1 MSLDINTEE
10 IIAILRQF
18 NPWWRN
24 EPVSDLPAWHRPA
37 FQDIVDWIGSPEI
50 RRSLVLSGPRQVGKT
65 TLFRQAIQHLL
76 QANIAPENILY
87 ATFDHPLLKLIGQE
101 KVLQIWREYIPPKNA
116 DTPEYVFFDELQ
128 FIENW
133 ATWLKHQT
141 DFQKSRRIAITGS
154 SASLLDK
161 GTESGV
167 GRWLTVRLPT
177 LSFFEYLQ
185 IRDEDPIR
193 NEELG
198 RTFDELKGMS
208 PNERYQLSEQSRKLT
223 PFFHEYLIRGG
234 FPECAKIDSIQTV
247 QRLLREDIID
257 KILKRDMTA
266 LFGVRQVLQLEQLFL
281 YLCLHDG
288 SILDFPA
295 ICEPLNVKRPTVER
309 YLSFFEATHLLTRL
323 RPFGYGK
330 EVLRGRS
337 KCYLAD
343 PSIAQAVFLR
353 GISSLEDPTRL
364 GMIVESTVFKHLSI
378 ETLQSGKMQFSYWK
392 GKKDREVDIVIE
404 YGEQTIPLEI
414 KYRAKQHTT
423 PKDLQGLAEF
433 CRERKPERAYVI
445 TKDPDDLET
454 ISLEGTDVFKIP
466 APLACYILGSSPFLF
481 PPPSGR

>member
-1 MSLDINTEE
+1 MSLNIDTEE

-18 NPWWRN
+18 NSWWRN
-24 EPVSDLPAWHRPA
+24 EPIADLPTWHRPA
-37 FQDIVDWIGSPEI
+37 FQDILDWIDAPDI
-50 RRSLVLSGPRQVGKT
+50 RRALVLTGPRQVGKT
-65 TLFRQAIQHLL
+65 TLFRQAIQRLL
-76 QANIAPENILY
+76 QNNVAPENILY

-101 KVLQIWREYIPPKNA
+101 KVLQIWREYIPPKK
-116 DTPEYVFFDELQ
+116 DSDSPEYIFFDELQ
-128 FIENW
+128 FIEHW

-141 DFQKSRRIAITGS
+141 DFQKDRRIAVTGS
-154 SASLLDK
+154 SASLLDRAA
-161 GTESGV
+161 ESGV

-185 IRDEDPIR
+185 IRDEDPLR
-193 NEELG
+193 DEELG
-198 RTFDELKGMS
+198 PVFDVLKS
-208 PNERYQLSEQSRKLT
+208 LAPNERHKLSEQSRKLT

-234 FPECAKIDSIQTV
+234 FPECARIDSIPTV

-353 GISSLEDPTRL
+353 GRSSLEDPTRL

-378 ETLQSGKMQFSYWK
+378 ETLQSGFQSFSYWK
-392 GKKDREVDIVIE
+392 GKKDREVDIIVQH
-404 YGEQTIPLEI
+404 GQRMIPLEI
-414 KYRAKQHTT
+414 KYRSKQHTT
-423 PKDLQGLAEF
+423 PKDLQGLADF
-433 CRERKPERAYVI
+433 CKERKPDRAIVI
-445 TKDPDDLET
+445 TKDSDDLDV
-454 ISLEGTDVFKIP
+454 ISLEGTDAYKIP
-466 APLACYILGSSPFLF
+466 APLACYFLSSAPSLF
-481 PPPSGR
+481 PPTSS